1 MKRSA
6 NPKHLPFPW
15 ASGLRAEYPRWLRCA
30 RGERS
35 STVVEFAVS
44 AMVLFTLVFGFIVMG
59 LALYTYHFTADA
71 AREGTRFAI
80 VRGSS
85 CNLYSGFASACPA
98 LSTDI
103 QNYVRG
109 LAFPGIDP
117 SLMTVTTAWS
127 AYPTGS
133 TCTPSPTCN
142 NPGNLVQVTVT
153 YQFPVSIPFV
163 PFSTLTMSSNS
174 EMVISD

>member
-1 MKRSA
+1 MVRRSRFC
-6 NPKHLPFPW
+6 H
-15 ASGLRAEYPRWLRCA
+15 A
-30 RGERS
+30 RSEQGSALVEMALS
-35 STVVEFAVS
+35 LVVLLSV
-44 AMVLFTLVFGFIVMG
+44 VFGIMEMSQ
-59 LALYTYHFTADA
+59 ALYTYHFTADA